1 MRRRRKRKNGMSAF
15 KWGLIGIIVLILLTY
30 GGFTKFAN
38 PFASPFTV
46 HAVFPNANSLR
57 PDSLVRIAGV
67 NVGKVSGISPMKGSQ
82 AANVTMTISDN
93 GLPLHSDATFW
104 IRPRIFLEGNFFVDV
119 SPGSPSAPTVSS
131 GHTFPVQQS
140 RDPVQ
145 LDQVLSSLQ
154 ANTRA
159 NLQTLLKE
167 YGTGLTKGGPSF
179 ARSINFWYPAYKYS
193 AIVGH
198 DLLGI
203 QPHDLSNAIYTQG
216 DVSAAFDAHPQQLE
230 SLITDFNTTAGAFA
244 RKNLALQNAVGELPK
259 TLAAATPA
267 FNTLNAAIPPLR
279 ALARALIPGVQST
292 GPTIDASLP
301 FVNQL
306 RQLVQPSELG
316 GLTNDL
322 AATVPHLAK
331 LTRETI
337 PLMKNEVRPAASC
350 AVGQILPWSRLTIHD
365 SVFNGSNGFAEHPTY
380 QEIPELL
387 PGIAGESRN
396 FDANGPYIRV
406 MGEGGTFAY
415 SLSPGMF
422 GSSTQPIDSVQPIPP
437 KGNQRPPLKE
447 SVPCE
452 TQQAITSLDTPA
464 GAGPKALHTG
474 TSTAGNALQSAL
486 TNSLGALLAHKSNQP
501 TQPSQAAQPSNAA
514 KSSSPTGN
522 LQSAL
527 MNSLGAL
534 LGQTASTTGKSK

>member
-1 MRRRRKRKNGMSAF
+1 
-15 KWGLIGIIVLILLTY
+15 
-30 GGFTKFAN
+30 
-38 PFASPFTV
+38 
-46 HAVFPNANSLR
+46 VFPNANSLR

-67 NVGKVSGISPMKGSQ
+67 NVGKVSGISPVKGSQ

-93 GLPLHSDATFW
+93 GLPLHRDATFW

-119 SPGSPSAPTVSS
+119 NPGSPSAPTVSS

-167 YGTGLTKGGPSF
+167 YGTGVTKGGPAF

-244 RKNLALQNAVGELPK
+244 RKQLALQNAVGELPK

-279 ALARALIPGVQST
+279 RLAVALKPGVVSS

-322 AATVPHLAK
+322 AGTVPHLAK
-331 LTRETI
+331 LTQETI
-337 PLMKNEVRPAASC
+337 PLMKNEVRPASSC

-365 SVFNGSNGFAEHPTY
+365 QVFNGSNGFPEHPTY

-406 MGEGGTFAY
+406 MGEGGNFAY

-422 GSSTQPIDSVQPIPP
+422 GSALQPIDGVQPAAPP
-437 KGNQRPPLKE
+437 NNERPPLKE
-447 SVPCE
+447 GVPCE
-452 TQQAITSLDTPA
+452 TQQTLTSLDS
-464 GAGPKALHTG
+464 GLGPRPQLLH
-474 TSTAGNALQSAL
+474 AGNSSAAGGALQSAA
-486 TNSLGALLAHKSNQP
+486 TNALGSLFGSRARQQSQSSN
-501 TQPSQAAQPSNAA
+501 S
-514 KSSSPTGN
+514 
-522 LQSAL
+522 
-527 MNSLGAL
+527 
-534 LGQTASTTGKSK
+534 GKSK